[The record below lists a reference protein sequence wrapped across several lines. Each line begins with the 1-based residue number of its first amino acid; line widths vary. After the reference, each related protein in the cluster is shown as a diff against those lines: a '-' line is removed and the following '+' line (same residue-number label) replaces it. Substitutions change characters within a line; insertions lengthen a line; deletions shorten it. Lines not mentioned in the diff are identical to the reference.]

1 MEQRAQVEIARTKVR
16 FANKEAQLLKE
27 QAEQEAVRQKQE
39 AVRKKDEAELQGK
52 LKVLEQQRELEMAEA
67 KLNVYE
73 EFSSEDSFGSNDS
86 NSSQLQNVRE
96 RTQAYIQ
103 QQQQLKHGK
112 ISTLDTFN
120 ALNPDSP
127 EFHPHNIDLPN
138 IEPPIKSVVSSLQL
152 LNENTLPD
160 LPPQGE
166 NVVPEFQPFDENMY
180 LDAQHPDKDKSY
192 TSLPYGTN
200 ICPSVQPPHA
210 HALPKAQHHS
220 TSIHPNPSI
229 PKHDVRDAN
238 KTYHNPIHSDFTKFV
253 MRKELSLSRL
263 SKFDDN
269 PEHYNVWRDG
279 FSKVVEELE
288 VCCEEEMDLL
298 IKYLGPESKKWAL
311 SIRSSNVDNPGRGR
325 DRIWARLNDRF
336 ASPEII
342 EASIKKRLEDFPKLT
357 NKDNKRLFDLS
368 DILSQIESLKESTL
382 YRSLFSYFDTSSGV
396 NPIVGKLPYS
406 LQEKWTTKAMNY
418 KSSHNVPYP
427 PFTFFVK
434 FVEDMAKMKND
445 PSFLYINSTL
455 ERSVK
460 SDKPMR
466 VDKSPFNSYN
476 QIRVKKTEAN
486 INSTP
491 KVSKGS
497 VVNQVP
503 NRNLNTSSTAS
514 KNASNNRHCVYHGSD
529 AHTLNF
535 CNKFRTLS
543 LVERKD
549 FLRGKGV

>member
-86 NSSQLQNVRE
+86 NSSQLQNARE
-96 RTQAYIQ
+96 CTQAYIQ
-103 QQQQLKHGK
+103 QQQQLKCGK

-368 DILSQIESLKESTL
+368 DILSQIESLK
-382 YRSLFSYFDTSSGV
+382 
-396 NPIVGKLPYS
+396 
-406 LQEKWTTKAMNY
+406 
-418 KSSHNVPYP
+418 
-427 PFTFFVK
+427 
-434 FVEDMAKMKND
+434 
-445 PSFLYINSTL
+445 
-455 ERSVK
+455 
-460 SDKPMR
+460 
-466 VDKSPFNSYN
+466 
-476 QIRVKKTEAN
+476 
-486 INSTP
+486 
-491 KVSKGS
+491 
-497 VVNQVP
+497 
-503 NRNLNTSSTAS
+503 
-514 KNASNNRHCVYHGSD
+514 
-529 AHTLNF
+529 
-535 CNKFRTLS
+535 
-543 LVERKD
+543 
-549 FLRGKGV
+549 